1 MASRAPSS
9 DPRSDDPHRRVSVLT
24 GDITRQAVDAIVN
37 AANSALKRGGGVD
50 GAIHR
55 AAGPALQAELDGI
68 GGCPTGEC
76 RLSRG
81 HALPAP
87 WIIHAVGPVWRGGGS
102 GEDGLLER
110 CSRNALA
117 LARRHGLRTLAFPA
131 ISTGIYG
138 FPKERAAS
146 IAVAAVLDE
155 LAKDDAVA
163 EVRFVCFDDET
174 ADIYRG
180 TLSKDP

>member
-1 MASRAPSS
+1 M
-9 DPRSDDPHRRVSVLT
+9 SVQK
-24 GDITRQAVDAIVN
+24 GDITRLPVDAIVN

-50 GAIHR
+50 GAIHA
-55 AAGPALQAELDGI
+55 AAGPDLQAELDGI

-76 RLSRG
+76 RLSHG
-81 HALPAP
+81 HRLPAS

-102 GEDGLLER
+102 GEDALLES
-110 CSRNALA
+110 CYRNALA

-138 FPKERAAS
+138 FPKDRAAR

-155 LAKDDAVA
+155 LGKDDAIA

-174 ADIYRG
+174 AEVYRD
-180 TLSKDP
+180 LLPKDP

>member
-1 MASRAPSS
+1 
-9 DPRSDDPHRRVSVLT
+9 VSVHT

-50 GAIHR
+50 GAIHA

-76 RLSRG
+76 RLSHG

-87 WIIHAVGPVWRGGGS
+87 WIIHAVGPVWHGGTAD
-102 GEDGLLER
+102 EDALLESCYR
-110 CSRNALA
+110 SALA

-138 FPKERAAS
+138 FPKDRAAR
-146 IAVAAVLDE
+146 IAVTAVLDE
-155 LAKDDAVA
+155 LAGDDAVA

-174 ADIYRG
+174 AEIYRG
-180 TLSKDP
+180 ILSQRP